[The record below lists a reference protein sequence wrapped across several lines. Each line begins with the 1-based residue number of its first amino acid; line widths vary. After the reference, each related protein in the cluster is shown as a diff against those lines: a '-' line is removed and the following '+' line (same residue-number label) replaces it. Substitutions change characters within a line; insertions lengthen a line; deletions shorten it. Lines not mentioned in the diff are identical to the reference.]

1 MRLRLLT
8 TGEPERD
15 DTRVPRAEDQ
25 VGAQIL
31 LRVPERTV
39 VGGID
44 GEIAVITPA
53 TFDLRLWSDAGP
65 GDLLRLRHLTG
76 GSAGIASRVADG
88 RIVVGTRGAEAE
100 SDVAGVIHGDAPHPT
115 PERVRGRVGR
125 CVRPL
130 LEDRRRTTLRQTD
143 LVPANAGRLGRL
155 DRVV

>member
-53 TFDLRLWSDAGP
+53 AFDLRLWSDAGP

-88 RIVVGTRGAEAE
+88 RVGVGARGAEAR
-100 SDVAGVIHGDAPHPT
+100 SDVAGGIPGDVPPPP
-115 PERVRGRVGR
+115 PERVRGSGGS
-125 CVRPL
+125 C
-130 LEDRRRTTLRQTD
+130 
-143 LVPANAGRLGRL
+143 
-155 DRVV
+155 